1 MDKRMKIRIKNRISA
16 SEADRLIEKYYEGLT
31 SLKEEKLISDFLLQ
45 QDIPERFAVE
55 KDIFGYFGHK
65 KHKAVFSIS
74 PFIRWTGV
82 AAGIISVIFCLR
94 VLTNIHTSNYAC
106 IDGEKTTNM
115 TEIKNQALASLSGMS
130 SKTNEVEE
138 GFKNLDNHES
148 VEQQLKVFSAAVH

>member
-1 MDKRMKIRIKNRISA
+1 MKIRIKKRLSV

-31 SLKEEKLISDFLLQ
+31 SVKEEKLISEFLLQ
-45 QDIPERFAVE
+45 KDLPERFAVE

-65 KHKAVFSIS
+65 KQKPVFSIS

-82 AAGIISVIFCLR
+82 AAGIISVVFCLR
-94 VLTNIHTSNYAC
+94 VLTNPHSTDYAC
-106 IDGEKTTNM
+106 INGVKTTNM
-115 TEIKNQALASLSGMS
+115 TEIKSQALASLSGMS

-138 GFKNLDNHES
+138 GFKSLENHES